1 MCFLLGKSGIDGSSW
16 SKILGLTKP
25 NTLIIT
31 LQGLLFVRRSLRT
44 SLRNIARLSRF
55 YPTKN
60 VFCKF
65 KTLMTNSRCWR
76 PIQSIEKVTA
86 LSPTSLV
93 AYITCRQHHN
103 EMLRYYGEEKTIHFE
118 NSNGT
123 ITSNYNHYNAKMVS
137 IKENPFVVGSGSV
150 DRFLV
155 DDPKLK
161 NVQIVMFGRIQ
172 WFA

>member
-1 MCFLLGKSGIDGSSW
+1 
-16 SKILGLTKP
+16 
-25 NTLIIT
+25 
-31 LQGLLFVRRSLRT
+31 
-44 SLRNIARLSRF
+44 
-55 YPTKN
+55 
-60 VFCKF
+60 
-65 KTLMTNSRCWR
+65 MTNSRCWR

-155 DDPKLK
+155 DDPKLS
-161 NVQIVMFGRIQ
+161 NVQTEMFDRNSQ
-172 WFA
+172 SWVALQPFPAATE